1 MTKPA
6 ILDGS
11 FRDPAGQVHE
21 LGGRIFRTVTQY
33 GASAFSKV
41 HATGFLTALAD
52 AGDLVPY
59 EIVHD
64 PEITKL
70 FPHAEYVLEH
80 KRLDYISYPYEWPFS
95 LLKEA
100 ALLHLSIAIQALEK
114 DIVLTDAS
122 AYNVQFVS
130 SKPIFIDHLSFKP
143 YTDREYWVGH
153 RQFCEQFLN
162 PLLLRA
168 KLDIPHNSWFRGAQ
182 EGITNEDLSK
192 ILRLRHKFSLN
203 ILSHVVLPARFQTRA
218 RNTQLSGT
226 KKISERKGIAKAT
239 YKSLLVQLKKWIST
253 LQPKNMNN
261 STWGSYA
268 EDNTYDDNENKL
280 KAEFITEFIQSTK
293 PELIYDIGCNSG
305 AFSEVALKAGAH
317 QSIGFDFDK
326 IAIEKAFKRA
336 TDKSLNL
343 LPLYLDAANP
353 SPNQGWQQSERV
365 GFAERASP
373 DAILAL
379 AFEHHLAIGKNIPL
393 PQVINWLVSLAPN
406 GIIEF
411 VDKSD
416 PTVQAMLSMREDI
429 FPHYTQSSFESALSD
444 CAAIVKTN
452 EITKNGRTLYWYKR
466 V

>member
-1 MTKPA
+1 MTNPD

-21 LGGRIFRTVTQY
+21 IDGRIFRTVTPY
-33 GASAFSKV
+33 GAPAFAKV
-41 HATGFLTALAD
+41 HATNFLNDLVKT
-52 AGDLVPY
+52 GDLVPY
-59 EIVHD
+59 EIVQD
-64 PEITKL
+64 PKIIEL
-70 FPHAEYVLEH
+70 FPQAEYVLEH
-80 KRLDYISYPYEWPFS
+80 KRLNYISYPYEWSFN

-100 ALLHLSIAIQALEK
+100 ALLHLSIAIQALDK

-122 AYNVQFVS
+122 AYNIQFIGP
-130 SKPIFIDHLSFKP
+130 KPIFIDHLSFKP

-168 KLDIPHNSWFRGAQ
+168 KLDVPHNSWFRGTQ

-192 ILRLRHKFSLN
+192 LLGFHQKLSLN
-203 ILSHVVLPARFQTRA
+203 VLSHVVLPARFQTRA
-218 RNTQLSGT
+218 RNTQRTDT
-226 KKISERKGIAKAT
+226 KKISERKGIAKTT
-239 YKSLLVQLKKWIST
+239 YNSLLVQLKKWIST
-253 LQPKNMNN
+253 LRPRNTHN
-261 STWGSYA
+261 STWGNYA
-268 EDNTYDDNENKL
+268 EDNTYNDEENRL
-280 KAEFITEFIQSTK
+280 KADFITEFIQSTN
-293 PELIYDIGCNSG
+293 PDLIYDIGCNSG
-305 AFSEVALKAGAH
+305 AFSEVALKAGAR

-326 IAIEKAFKRA
+326 IAIDKAFKRA

-353 SPNQGWQQSERV
+353 SPNQGWKQSERV
-365 GFAERASP
+365 GFVERAKP

-393 PQVINWLVSLAPN
+393 QQVIQWLVSLAPN

-416 PTVQAMLSMREDI
+416 PTVQTMLSMREDI
-429 FPHYTQSSFESALSD
+429 FPNYTPSAFESALSD
-444 CAAIVKTN
+444 CTTIVNTR
-452 EITKNGRTLYWYKR
+452 EITKDGRTLYWYKR
-466 V
+466 I